1 MLLLLTSLLFIFG
14 CSCNNQYFLEHSPRK
29 IQEFIHWYAP
39 IFLTTRNGVFYGS
52 LYVTL
57 SLWFSRKQWHM
68 PPLLAAAGSLIF
80 LGVMYKEVSTFSNAN
95 MVFSAVPTV
104 VCLVELAMGLKGNS
118 SRFFLFLREQS
129 QWIYFSHYYFIHL
142 FSWTIHYNP
151 LPMTKK
157 NIMLSVLVPMFLFT
171 FFISFLSHRQHG
183 QWLRKLI

>member
-1 MLLLLTSLLFIFG
+1 MDASSADFPSLYFRMQLQQPIFSG
-14 CSCNNQYFLEHSPRK
+14 TFSSKDPGIYPLVCS
-29 IQEFIHWYAP
+29 
-39 IFLTTRNGVFYGS
+39 FLTTRNGVFYGS

-57 SLWFSRKQWHM
+57 GLWFSRKQWHM